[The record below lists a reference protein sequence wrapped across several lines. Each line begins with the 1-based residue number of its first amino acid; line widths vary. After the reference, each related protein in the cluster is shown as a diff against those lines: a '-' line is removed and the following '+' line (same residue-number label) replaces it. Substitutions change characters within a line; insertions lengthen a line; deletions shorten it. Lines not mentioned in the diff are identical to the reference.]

1 MLTLLYPWALL
12 LAVVPWLVRRRET
25 RQTRQESA
33 PQVPVYGWI
42 AALPGARRQPGH
54 RSRWRTLLLLLI
66 WLCVVVALARPQYLG
81 DPIPLPVSGRDLML
95 ALDISPS
102 MEEAD
107 MIVDSRRVSRLT
119 ALKHVAGDF
128 ISRRQG
134 DRIGLI
140 LFGTE
145 PYLQVPLT
153 FDHVTVEQLLDEAQL
168 GFAGRATA
176 IGDAITLGVKYLRQR
191 PETQRTLIL
200 LTDGANT
207 AGEITPERAAVL
219 AQAEGVRVYTISIG
233 SDRAGPFG
241 LGGLTRQNDMDE
253 ELLRAIAQTTGG
265 SFFRAT
271 STPELE
277 RVYERIDELEPMEQ
291 EGGVFRPRK
300 DLFYWPLGAAV
311 LGLITLAWLRS
322 GVRLGL
328 LRPGR
333 RTAFPAPGTAD
344 RKAEAKHG

>member
-1 MLTLLYPWALL
+1 MLTLVYPWALL
-12 LAVVPWLVRRRET
+12 LAILPWLIRRRKS
-25 RQTRQESA
+25 RQSRQEPA
-33 PQVPVYGWI
+33 PQLPIYGWV
-42 AALPGARRQPGH
+42 AALPGVRRQPNH
-54 RSRWRTLLLLLI
+54 RSRWRSLLLMLV
-66 WLCVVVALARPQYLG
+66 WLCVVIALARPQYLD

-107 MIVDSRRVSRLT
+107 MVVNNRRVSRLT

-128 ISRRQG
+128 ISRRSG

-140 LFGTE
+140 LFGTQ

-207 AGEITPERAAVL
+207 AGEIAPERAAAL
-219 AQAEGVRVYTISIG
+219 AEAEGVRVYTIAIG
-233 SDRAGPFG
+233 SSGDGAFG
-241 LGGLTRQNDMDE
+241 LRGLGRQSEIDE

-265 SFFRAT
+265 AFFRAN

-277 RVYERIDELEPMEQ
+277 MVYERINELEPIEQ
-291 EGGVFRPRK
+291 EGGVYRPRR

-311 LGLITLAWLRS
+311 AGVIGLTLLRA
-322 GVRLGL
+322 GVRPAIA
-328 LRPGR
+328 RPR
-333 RTAFPAPGTAD
+333 RHASSQGT
-344 RKAEAKHG
+344 RSPVETPEANRG